1 MFQERKVCYKLAMH
15 TVIIKLHAPTNPR
28 NGGSK
33 MISDV
38 EYDRLTIIFI
48 LIALNRIQTQSI
60 DFDTILS

>member
-1 MFQERKVCYKLAMH
+1 
-15 TVIIKLHAPTNPR
+15 
-28 NGGSK
+28 